1 MSIPSLVISRL
12 TYLSFVTISIHLA
25 NTSRSSA
32 SSLQRNYLSFRA
44 LLLAVI
50 VVIIQSL
57 TASLQLEKKAKDVQ
71 DVKIIEIVFQS
82 KAASSEVIY

>member
-1 MSIPSLVISRL
+1 M
-12 TYLSFVTISIHLA
+12 TISIRLA

-50 VVIIQSL
+50 VVITHALI
-57 TASLQLEKKAKDVQ
+57 ASLQLEKKAKDVQ
-71 DVKIIEIVFQS
+71 DIKIIEIIFQS
-82 KAASSEVIY
+82 KAASSAVSYTHLTLPTKRIV